1 MTTRSVPTSN
11 PEVLLDFAVPSVLTC
26 NVGCTFLQPL
36 STGLLNGWL
45 AYLVTGE
52 SKKCGGVCLMYAII
66 QTGGKQYK
74 VTEGSVLKVEKLNAQ
89 PGDRLTLDQ
98 VLMISDD
105 NAVRVGNPLVPNA
118 QVTAVV
124 LEQGREKKVVVYKY
138 KRRKNYRR
146 KQGHRQPYTKI
157 KVEKIE
163 G

>member
-1 MTTRSVPTSN
+1 MRVAHFCNRSVQVSQT
-11 PEVLLDFAVPSVLTC
+11 
-26 NVGCTFLQPL
+26 VGDLP
-36 STGLLNGWL
+36 
-45 AYLVTGE
+45 VTGE
-52 SKKCGGVCLMYAII
+52 SKKCGGVIRMYAVI
-66 QTGGKQYK
+66 QTGGKQYR
-74 VTEGSVLKVEKLNAQ
+74 VTEGSILKVEKLDAQ

-98 VLMISDD
+98 VLMVSDG
-105 NAVRVGNPLVPNA
+105 NEVRVGTPLVPNA

-124 LEQGREKKVVVYKY
+124 LEQGREKKIVVFKY

>member
-1 MTTRSVPTSN
+1 
-11 PEVLLDFAVPSVLTC
+11 
-26 NVGCTFLQPL
+26 
-36 STGLLNGWL
+36 
-45 AYLVTGE
+45 
-52 SKKCGGVCLMYAII
+52 MYAII

-74 VTEGSVLKVEKLNAQ
+74 VTEGSVLKIEKLNVE

-98 VLMISDD
+98 VLMVSDD
-105 NAVRVGNPLVPNA
+105 NEVRVGDPLVANA
-118 QVTAVV
+118 QVIATV

-138 KRRKNYRR
+138 KKRKNYRR

>member
-1 MTTRSVPTSN
+1 
-11 PEVLLDFAVPSVLTC
+11 
-26 NVGCTFLQPL
+26 
-36 STGLLNGWL
+36 
-45 AYLVTGE
+45 
-52 SKKCGGVCLMYAII
+52 MYAII

-98 VLMISDD
+98 VLMISDGD
-105 NAVRVGNPLVPNA
+105 NVKVGNPVVPNA

-124 LEQGREKKVVVYKY
+124 LEQGKEKKIVVFKY

>member
-1 MTTRSVPTSN
+1 
-11 PEVLLDFAVPSVLTC
+11 
-26 NVGCTFLQPL
+26 
-36 STGLLNGWL
+36 
-45 AYLVTGE
+45 
-52 SKKCGGVCLMYAII
+52 MYAII

-74 VTEGSVLKVEKLNAQ
+74 VTEGSVLKIEKLNAE

-98 VLMISDD
+98 VLMVSDD
-105 NAVRVGNPLVPNA
+105 NEVRIGNPLVANA
-118 QVTAVV
+118 QVIATV
-124 LEQGREKKVVVYKY
+124 LEQGRDKKVVVFKY